1 MWILWKMRFWNCEF
15 SEKLDFQNVIFLDK
29 MRIFA
34 PVFFPYLSARM
45 NMDPLWSRQVPL
57 LLIWFLEIFKGCGNP
72 EWYQVPSQ
80 LGGNWHCCCGVV
92 KPILI
97 NAKHM
102 TARLRKL
109 SMFSCAQLSPE
120 IDSLKA
126 SYKKALQVPVNKV
139 VNQRQVS
146 TSTLLLFF
154 FLAPFLKDR
163 REGKNRQ

>member
-1 MWILWKMRFWNCEF
+1 MRFPKCY
-15 SEKLDFQNVIFLDK
+15 FLDK

-102 TARLRKL
+102 TVRLSKL
-109 SMFSCAQLSPE
+109 SMFSCFPSSSSPE

-126 SYKKALQVPVNKV
+126 SYKKKHFKSLSIKLSIKDKCPLPPYTFSIFAPWAL
-139 VNQRQVS
+139 
-146 TSTLLLFF
+146 
-154 FLAPFLKDR
+154 
-163 REGKNRQ
+163 